1 MLQNRDYTIIIDKSG
16 SMYTKDQMGGK
27 SRWALMQESTI
38 ALAYKCEEL
47 DPDGITVYL
56 FSGRFK
62 RYDNVTAAKVVQI
75 FSENE
80 PSGTTNLAAVLQ
92 DALNSYFQRKKSRQT
107 KQNGETILVVTDGEP
122 DDRKE
127 VVRNPALKRRG
138 LQE

>member
-62 RYDNVTAAKVVQI
+62 RYDNVTAAKVVMRRKLPS
-75 FSENE
+75 FSRYWM
-80 PSGTTNLAAVLQ
+80 TNCKAPG
-92 DALNSYFQRKKSRQT
+92 LNLISL
-107 KQNGETILVVTDGEP
+107 IL
-122 DDRKE
+122 
-127 VVRNPALKRRG
+127 
-138 LQE
+138 